1 MRIPIRLA
9 MVATVAAIVAS
20 ACGSTS
26 PTANPTAA
34 PTTAPAASATAATAT
49 SVPTIAA
56 TPVTY
61 TGPKVTVTWFCCL
74 GTGEDASQQTVE
86 KQIVADF
93 NASHPNINLVF
104 EVNPYTGARD
114 KLSTELA
121 SGNGPD
127 IVGPVGVGGSEAFHG
142 QWLDLSPYITK
153 YGYDLSEFDQSA
165 IDFYK
170 QGGDGQIGLPFAV
183 YPSELYYQRAMFDEA
198 GLNYPP
204 AKYGDKYTMPDGSV
218 VNWDYDAVRKVAML
232 LTVDKTGC
240 DATQTC
246 FDPKNIV
253 QYGFEPQRDDLRGLG
268 AYFGAGQ
275 LLGADGKTA
284 QIPAEWAYGWKWVYN
299 GIWTDHFIESYS
311 VYQSTAFN
319 GGGYTFN
326 TGKVAMQENFLWNV
340 CCITNAGRNWD
351 LAALP
356 ANPNTGKVTA
366 TFNADTFRILKSS
379 KNPEAAFVALTY
391 LLGAGSQKLLNAY
404 SGFPARKSLQAGFFT
419 QLEQQT
425 DPKTGKPVFPGKVN
439 WQVAIDGIK
448 YADVPNMEAY
458 MPAYNATLD
467 RLGTSLT
474 RWTSNPGL
482 SMDTEISTLQSDIQ
496 KIWDKSPSQ

>member
-1 MRIPIRLA
+1 MKQPLRLG
-9 MVATVAAIVAS
+9 MIVAAAALVFS
-20 ACGSTS
+20 ACSTGSAT
-26 PTANPTAA
+26 PTP
-34 PTTAPAASATAATAT
+34 APAATPTPVASGSAANTGA
-49 SVPTIAA
+49 PTPAV

-61 TGPKVTVTWFCCL
+61 TGPKVTITWFCCL

-86 KQIVADF
+86 KQVVADF
-93 NASHPNINLVF
+93 NATHPNINLVF
-104 EVNPYTGARD
+104 ELNPYTGARD

-142 QWLDLSPYITK
+142 QWADLSQWITK
-153 YGYDLSEFDQSA
+153 YNYDLSEFDQSA

-170 QGGDGQIGLPFAV
+170 QGGEGQIGLPFAV

-198 GLNYPP
+198 GLDYPP
-204 AKYGDKYTMPDGSV
+204 SKYGDKYTMPDGTQADW
-218 VNWDYDAVRKVAML
+218 NYDTVRKVAMM
-232 LTVDKTGC
+232 LTIDKKGC
-240 DATQTC
+240 DATQSC

-275 LLGADGKTA
+275 LMGSDGKTA
-284 QIPAEWAYGWKWVYN
+284 QIPADWAYGWKWVYN
-299 GIWTDHFIESYS
+299 GIWTDHFIESNS

-326 TGKVAMQENFLWNV
+326 SGKVAMQENFMWNV

-356 ANPNTGKVTA
+356 SNPNTGKVTA
-366 TFNADTFRILKSS
+366 TFNADTFRILKAS

-391 LLGAGSQKLLNAY
+391 LLGEGSQKLLNAY

-419 QLEQQT
+419 QLEKQT
-425 DPKTGKPVFPGKVN
+425 DPKTSKPVFPTKVN

-458 MPAYNATLD
+458 MPAYSATLD
-467 RLGTSLT
+467 RLQTSLT
-474 RWTSNPGL
+474 RWTSTAGL
-482 SMDTEISTLQSDIQ
+482 NMDTEISTLQSDIQ
-496 KIWDKSPSQ
+496 KIWDKAGQ